1 MVQYSVGLI
10 CLIMV
15 TMVVTACIHIFEV
28 MILSAASCVCV
39 CVYVCV
45 CVCFCV
51 NRVLE
56 TLDRT
61 AGAIPVIEN
70 AMPFV
75 IVERNV
81 VVEVVVRGR
90 AALQQSGLTTTG
102 LRGRNRVVLPPTLFS
117 LSDVPDTPRFTAVS
131 INNRNLLRPR
141 AQNNRLR
148 GNIISVNLNVPGGL
162 RNLRNDQRIQ
172 ITINRVCIAH
182 AALQYAHL
190 IIVCL
195 MRYIGVCIQYSTYMM

>member
-1 MVQYSVGLI
+1 M
-10 CLIMV
+10 
-15 TMVVTACIHIFEV
+15 HIFEV
-28 MILSAASCVCV
+28 MLIYCLLAT
-39 CVYVCV
+39 V
-45 CVCFCV
+45 CVCFSV

-61 AGAIPVIEN
+61 AGAIPVMEN

-90 AALQQSGLTTTG
+90 ADLQQSGLTTTG
-102 LRGRNRVVLPPTLFS
+102 LRGGNRVVLPAELFS
-117 LSDVPDTPRFTAVS
+117 FPDVPDTPRFTAVS

-172 ITINRVCIAH
+172 ITINRVCI
-182 AALQYAHL
+182 
-190 IIVCL
+190 C
-195 MRYIGVCIQYSTYMM
+195 T

>member
-1 MVQYSVGLI
+1 MLI
-10 CLIMV
+10 YCLLA
-15 TMVVTACIHIFEV
+15 T
-28 MILSAASCVCV
+28 
-39 CVYVCV
+39 V
-45 CVCFCV
+45 CVCFSV

-61 AGAIPVIEN
+61 AGAIPVMEN

-90 AALQQSGLTTTG
+90 ADLQQSGLTTTG
-102 LRGRNRVVLPPTLFS
+102 LRGGNRVVLPAELFS
-117 LSDVPDTPRFTAVS
+117 FPDVPDTPRFTAVS

-172 ITINRVCIAH
+172 ITINRVCIAPDT
-182 AALQYAHL
+182 LQYATSL
-190 IIVCL
+190 LCV
-195 MRYIGVCIQYSTYMM
+195 S